1 MLYLIALALFTFIVG
16 ILVGGLLFADS
27 KPRSLLNIN
36 KCANFWAPNDV
47 AGLFASVVV
56 QKMPLFIPDIILETD
71 KTLVFKHPRPKH
83 RIHYMFVPKKDIKN
97 IGELTDEDNEYIID
111 LFSTIVAIVN
121 KLGIKNYKLWTN
133 GPERQDVTYLHF
145 HLGAE

>member
-1 MLYLIALALFTFIVG
+1 MFYALVLFTFIAG
-16 ILVGGLLFADS
+16 FLVGGFLLSDS
-27 KPRSLLNIN
+27 KPRSLLSISVCSN
-36 KCANFWAPNDV
+36 CLAPNDA

-56 QKMPLFIPDIILETD
+56 QKMPRLIPNIIVETD
-71 KTLVFKHPRPKH
+71 KTIVFKHPRPKY

-97 IGELTDEDNEYIID
+97 IGELTDEDSEHIVD
-111 LFSTIVAIVN
+111 LFSTIVATVN

-133 GPERQDVTYLHF
+133 GPEKQDVTYLHF